1 MKPDIHPEYHPV
13 LFIDTSTG
21 HEFSSRSTVK
31 TGETREV
38 DGVEHQVVRLEITS
52 DSHPFYTG
60 QQRFVDT
67 AGRIEKFQRK
77 YKRGKKS

>member
-1 MKPDIHPEYHPV
+1 MKPEIHPEYHPV
-13 LFIDTSTG
+13 LFIDTSSG
-21 HEFSSRSTVK
+21 DEFTSRSTVK
-31 TGETREV
+31 TGETRDI

-52 DSHPFYTG
+52 RSHPFFTG